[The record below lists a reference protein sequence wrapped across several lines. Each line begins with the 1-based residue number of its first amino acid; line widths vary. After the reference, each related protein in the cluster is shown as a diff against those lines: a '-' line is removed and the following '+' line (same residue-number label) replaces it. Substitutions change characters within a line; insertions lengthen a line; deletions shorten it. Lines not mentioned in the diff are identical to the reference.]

1 VTDLAKIPLRG
12 EGNVTWDDLRGL
24 MREVL
29 AKQDPRYPRND
40 FASAFVY
47 TGGVGTIGDAAKMT
61 TQRPLPIV
69 NAGNRLSAQT
79 TNPLSSTGTVS
90 TAQIVIASHVVQYG
104 FGTVSY
110 NSGTITGLTPLTLY
124 YVYASDPDYEG
135 GAVTY
140 AAATNAAT
148 VVSSNDY
155 YYVGTITTANST
167 PSGTVTAAT
176 SANPIVITITNHG
189 FSSGNSVI
197 ASTFTGDF
205 VALNGN
211 TYTATVL
218 TANTFSI
225 PVDGSAY
232 AAWASGGLF
241 TRVSAPT
248 GGAGLGGGWG
258 WTGDLVP

>member
-1 VTDLAKIPLRG
+1 VSHLAKIPLRG
-12 EGNVTWDDLRGL
+12 EGNVTWQDLREL
-24 MREVL
+24 FRQVL
-29 AKQDPRYPRND
+29 AKQDARNPQSD
-40 FASAFVY
+40 FAEAFVY
-47 TGGVGTIGDAAKMT
+47 ANGVGTIGDDAKLS

-79 TNPLSSTGTVS
+79 TNPLSSTGSPS

-110 NSGTITGLTPLTLY
+110 NSGTISGLTPLTLY
-124 YVYASDPDYEG
+124 YVYAADPSYAG

-140 AAATNAAT
+140 AASTNAAT
-148 VVSSNDY
+148 VVSNNGY

-176 SANPIVITITNHG
+176 SASPIVVTVTAHG
-189 FSSGNSVI
+189 YSSGDSVV

-218 TANTFSI
+218 TADTFSI